1 MAVAPWADSVTSIL
15 SRRAAIAVVAATIDN
30 RVLSNIGQGAAM
42 ADFFD
47 NCNGQ
52 FVKDGGVV
60 AFYGRISRHP
70 MADFWLSA
78 MVHHLP
84 PITPSVTCAAA
95 GATQTVTRN
104 PRTITVT
111 P

>member
-1 MAVAPWADSVTSIL
+1 
-15 SRRAAIAVVAATIDN
+15 
-30 RVLSNIGQGAAM
+30 M

-60 AFYGRISRHP
+60 AFYGGIWRHP

-84 PITPSVTCAAA
+84 PITLV
-95 GATQTVTRN
+95 
-104 PRTITVT
+104 
-111 P
+111 

>member
-1 MAVAPWADSVTSIL
+1 
-15 SRRAAIAVVAATIDN
+15 
-30 RVLSNIGQGAAM
+30 M

-52 FVKDGGVV
+52 FVKDSGVV
-60 AFYGRISRHP
+60 AFYGWISRNP

-84 PITPSVTCAAA
+84 PITPVPAVFLPPHTYEASH
-95 GATQTVTRN
+95 
-104 PRTITVT
+104 
-111 P
+111 